1 LISPVQLKQVPLF
14 ADLDERELDLLA
26 ATLHEHTFEAGA
38 QVTVEGKPGVGFFV
52 IESGEAV
59 VEIGGRDVRTLS
71 GGDCFGEIALLA
83 QSPRTATITATM
95 ALRCYGLMPW
105 ELKPLVEDSPTI
117 AWKLL
122 QRLAQQLADAT
133 SLLERSPYS

>member
-1 LISPVQLKQVPLF
+1 LISPDQLKQVPLF
-14 ADLDERELDLLA
+14 ADLDERELESLA
-26 ATLHEHTFEAGA
+26 ATLHEHTFEAGE

-52 IESGEAV
+52 IKSGEAV

-71 GGDCFGEIALLA
+71 AGDYFGEIALLA

-95 ALRCYGLMPW
+95 TLRCHGLMPW
-105 ELKPLVEDSPTI
+105 ELKPLVEDNPTI

-122 QRLAQQLADAT
+122 QRLAQQIADAM
-133 SLLERSPYS
+133 SVL